1 MGASVE
7 SCSTSSQELSANQ
20 MEANKPRN
28 LKAMLSEAKD
38 VSELMVDLGY
48 AAVFFGDAGMA
59 AEVTSLEGQLSHLV
73 YEMRTVSIL
82 GARSPRDAESMSG
95 VLQLISAIERMGN
108 AAVEIGR
115 VVSRHL
121 GIPSALVADL
131 AGAEEISHWVRVRP
145 GSQMEGHSLESLSL
159 PTEIGMTVV
168 AVRRGEDWFID
179 PAEDLVLA
187 PGDVL
192 ILQGSPEG
200 IPMLREFAGAPEW
213 VKPAV
218 EGQVALTDLDRAI
231 DVLVDMKNVSEVAV
245 GLAYSALLFN
255 DVPLSREVNRLED
268 RLDEMREQIELWV
281 LRAAGD
287 VVDPSGLRG
296 LLHLAQASE
305 TIGDSAQ
312 QIVWTVE
319 AGVEVHPVFAAAM
332 GESDEVIMRVPIA
345 PGSPIAGTSS
355 RDYNLELETGF
366 YLLALVRNDVYRYRR
381 RTPFHYVAGDELLA
395 IGPDEGRQMLAEACG
410 YRMEHDDATG
420 EIELVAME
428 LMR

>member
-1 MGASVE
+1 ME
-7 SCSTSSQELSANQ
+7 ST
-20 MEANKPRN
+20 KPRN

-59 AEVTSLEGQLSHLV
+59 AEVTSLEGQLSQLV
-73 YEMRTVSIL
+73 YEMRTVSVL

-95 VLQLISAIERMGN
+95 VLQLISAIERIGN

-115 VVSRHL
+115 VVTRHL
-121 GIPSALVADL
+121 GIPSALLADL
-131 AGAEEISHWVRVRP
+131 AGAEEVSHWVRVRP
-145 GSQMEGHSLESLSL
+145 GSEMDGRSIEALSL
-159 PTEIGMTVV
+159 PTEFGMTIV
-168 AVRRGEDWFID
+168 AVRRGDDWFID
-179 PAEDLVLA
+179 PSEDLVLE
-187 PGDVL
+187 PGDVP
-192 ILQGSPEG
+192 ILQGSPQG
-200 IPMLREFAGAPEW
+200 IPMLRSAAGAPEW
-213 VKPAV
+213 VPPMV
-218 EGQVALTDLDRAI
+218 DDQVALTDLDRAI

-255 DVPLSREVNRLED
+255 DRPLSREVNRLED

-296 LLHLAQASE
+296 LLHLAHASE

-345 PGSPIAGTSS
+345 PGSPIAGRSS
-355 RDYNLELETGF
+355 REYNLELETGF
-366 YLLALVRNDVYRYRR
+366 YLLAVVRNDAYRYRR
-381 RTPFHYVAGDELLA
+381 RAPIQYVPGDELLA
-395 IGPDEGRQMLAEACG
+395 IGPDEGREMLAAACG
-410 YRMEHDDATG
+410 YRLEHDDPTG
-420 EIELVAME
+420 ELMLVALE
-428 LMR
+428 TTS